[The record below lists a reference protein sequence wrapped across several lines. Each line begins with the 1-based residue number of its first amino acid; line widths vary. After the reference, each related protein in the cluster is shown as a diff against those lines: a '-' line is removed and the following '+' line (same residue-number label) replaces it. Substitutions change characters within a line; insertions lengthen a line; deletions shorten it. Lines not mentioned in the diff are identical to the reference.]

1 MHRHHDAVVALMR
14 QVARDIVLP
23 RFRNLAA
30 GEVEEKAPD
39 DLVTIAD
46 RESEAALTAGLAAL
60 GAEARIVG
68 EEACAD
74 NPGLLDGIDRGRV
87 WIIDPI
93 DGTNNFAAGR
103 SPFGIMIALV
113 EDAITQAGWI
123 LDPVSD
129 RLCHATLGGGAYID
143 GELVVANATRG
154 TLPNA
159 AVATYFLSAER
170 QADLARRARG
180 EFELVAIPRCAA
192 EQYPRLV
199 LGITDVAVFEKTL
212 PWDHAAGA
220 LLVAE
225 AGGVVRRPDG
235 SDYRVGDTRRGMIGA
250 ASPALWDRARH
261 ILFDDRP
268 DSDTIP

>member
-1 MHRHHDAVVALMR
+1 MAQSNAHHDAVVALMR

-30 GEVEEKAPD
+30 AEIEEKAPD

-46 RESEAALTAGLAAL
+46 RESEDALTAGLAAIDPR
-60 GAEARIVG
+60 ARIVG
-68 EEACAD
+68 EEACAAE
-74 NPGLLDGIDRGRV
+74 PALLDGIDRGRV

-93 DGTNNFAAGR
+93 DGTNNFAAGK

-113 EDAITQAGWI
+113 EDGVTQVGWI

-129 RLCHATLGGGAYID
+129 RLCHAVRDGGAHID
-143 GELVVANATRG
+143 RQRIMARPSGQA
-154 TLPNA
+154 LPITA
-159 AVATYFLSAER
+159 IATYFLTDEER
-170 QADLARRARG
+170 ADIARRADG
-180 EFELVAIPRCAA
+180 ELMLTAIPRCAA

-199 LGITDVAVFEKTL
+199 LGTNDIALFNRTL

-220 LLVAE
+220 LFVAE

-250 ASPALWDRARH
+250 ASPALWDHAARV
-261 ILFDDRP
+261 LFG
-268 DSDTIP
+268 